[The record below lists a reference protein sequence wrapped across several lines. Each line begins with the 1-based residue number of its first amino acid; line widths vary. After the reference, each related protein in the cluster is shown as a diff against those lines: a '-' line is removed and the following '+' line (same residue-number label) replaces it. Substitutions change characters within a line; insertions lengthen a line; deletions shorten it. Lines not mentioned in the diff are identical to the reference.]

1 MILLAAVSSLIFFD
15 VLHQSLLLGTFGL
28 ALVCICSSG
37 TLLAAASRPGEQTEQ
52 SAIRLKRF

>member
-15 VLHQSLLLGTFGL
+15 VLHQSLLLRTFGL

-52 SAIRLKRF
+52 SG